1 MAKTANQ
8 LIKQAYEIA
17 KTMPP
22 AQAAII
28 KELATVLDVSN
39 VALRQT
45 RTERDALLAEVKS
58 WAKECD
64 RLTERHTKKRT
75 NMHVLEAMRDLKAIC
90 RLPRGG
96 SLMAKDSKVV
106 WRQWQNERLTFEP
119 ENLHLVT
126 DKTHP
131 LYDER
136 IHLPISEA
144 MVLNIMDQGVL
155 EPIIVWKDPE
165 TGLSCVVDG
174 RQRVRHTLEA
184 NKRLLKEG
192 KEPLL
197 VPAVTK
203 RARRSMAQ
211 AMVSANEIRQADTPL
226 GRAKKM
232 ADALERGHDEDDL
245 ALMFGVS
252 VQTVRATL
260 SLLDATQAVKDAVES
275 GTVTVTQARQLA
287 SLKPEEQREKVSE
300 IEAATAGTT
309 GHEKARRQRQISVKQ
324 SRVSNHAKKSQK
336 PSKVPAVNMLALR
349 WVLGEAV

>member
-1 MAKTANQ
+1 
-8 LIKQAYEIA
+8 
-17 KTMPP
+17 
-22 AQAAII
+22 
-28 KELATVLDVSN
+28 
-39 VALRQT
+39 
-45 RTERDALLAEVKS
+45 
-58 WAKECD
+58 
-64 RLTERHTKKRT
+64 
-75 NMHVLEAMRDLKAIC
+75 
-90 RLPRGG
+90 
-96 SLMAKDSKVV
+96 MAKDSKVV
-106 WRQWQNERLTFEP
+106 YGASGKTNVLTFEP

-197 VPAVTK
+197 VPAVAK
-203 RARRSMAQ
+203 RGSAVRMAQ

-260 SLLDATQAVKDAVES
+260 SLLDATQAVRDAVES
-275 GTVTVTQARQLA
+275 GTVTVTQARQLGA
-287 SLKPEEQREKVSE
+287 LPPEEQRAKVSA
-300 IEAATAGTT
+300 IELATAGTT
-309 GHEKARRQRQISVKQ
+309 GHEKARRQRQILGD
-324 SRVSNHAKKSQK
+324 AKPRLKTRKEITKALESAEGEYA
-336 PSKVPAVNMLALR
+336 SALR

>member
-1 MAKTANQ
+1 
-8 LIKQAYEIA
+8 
-17 KTMPP
+17 
-22 AQAAII
+22 
-28 KELATVLDVSN
+28 
-39 VALRQT
+39 
-45 RTERDALLAEVKS
+45 
-58 WAKECD
+58 
-64 RLTERHTKKRT
+64 
-75 NMHVLEAMRDLKAIC
+75 
-90 RLPRGG
+90 
-96 SLMAKDSKVV
+96 MAKDSKLVYGASGKTNV
-106 WRQWQNERLTFEP
+106 LTFEP

-165 TGLSCVVDG
+165 TGLSCVVAKRG
-174 RQRVRHTLEA
+174 SAVR
-184 NKRLLKEG
+184 
-192 KEPLL
+192 
-197 VPAVTK
+197 
-203 RARRSMAQ
+203 MAQ

-260 SLLDATQAVKDAVES
+260 SLLDATQAVRDAVES

-309 GHEKARRQRQISVKQ
+309 GHEKARRQRQILGEVKPRLKTRKEIIKALE
-324 SRVSNHAKKSQK
+324 SAEGEYAS
-336 PSKVPAVNMLALR
+336 ALR

>member
-1 MAKTANQ
+1 
-8 LIKQAYEIA
+8 
-17 KTMPP
+17 
-22 AQAAII
+22 
-28 KELATVLDVSN
+28 
-39 VALRQT
+39 
-45 RTERDALLAEVKS
+45 
-58 WAKECD
+58 
-64 RLTERHTKKRT
+64 
-75 NMHVLEAMRDLKAIC
+75 
-90 RLPRGG
+90 
-96 SLMAKDSKVV
+96 MAKDSKLVYGASGKTNV
-106 WRQWQNERLTFEP
+106 LTFEP

-184 NKRLLKEG
+184 NQRLLKEG

-197 VPAVTK
+197 VPAVAK
-203 RARRSMAQ
+203 RGSAVRMAQ

-232 ADALERGHDEDDL
+232 AYALERGHDEQDL
-245 ALMFGVS
+245 SLMFGCS

-287 SLKPEEQREKVSE
+287 SLEPEAQREKVKE
-300 IEAATAGTT
+300 IETATAGTS
-309 GHEKARRQRQISVKQ
+309 GHEKARRQRQVLGE
-324 SRVSNHAKKSQK
+324 AKPRLKTRKEINKALESAEGEYA
-336 PSKVPAVNMLALR
+336 SALR
-349 WVLGEAV
+349 WVLGEETL

>member
-1 MAKTANQ
+1 MAKNS
-8 LIKQAYEIA
+8 IDAYGA
-17 KTMPP
+17 SGKTN
-22 AQAAII
+22 
-28 KELATVLDVSN
+28 VL
-39 VALRQT
+39 
-45 RTERDALLAEVKS
+45 
-58 WAKECD
+58 
-64 RLTERHTKKRT
+64 
-75 NMHVLEAMRDLKAIC
+75 M
-90 RLPRGG
+90 
-96 SLMAKDSKVV
+96 
-106 WRQWQNERLTFEP
+106 FEP

-197 VPAVTK
+197 VPAVAK
-203 RARRSMAQ
+203 RGSAVRMAQ

-232 ADALERGHDEDDL
+232 ADALERGHDEVNRQI
-245 ALMFGVS
+245 ALFGKKS
-252 VQTVRATL
+252 
-260 SLLDATQAVKDAVES
+260 SS
-275 GTVTVTQARQLA
+275 
-287 SLKPEEQREKVSE
+287 VSE
-300 IEAATAGTT
+300 ADY
-309 GHEKARRQRQISVKQ
+309 RRPEWIWLCYAFVYPDYLLEWR
-324 SRVSNHAKKSQK
+324 
-336 PSKVPAVNMLALR
+336 
-349 WVLGEAV
+349 

>member
-1 MAKTANQ
+1 MG
-8 LIKQAYEIA
+8 LI
-17 KTMPP
+17 T
-22 AQAAII
+22 
-28 KELATVLDVSN
+28 
-39 VALRQT
+39 
-45 RTERDALLAEVKS
+45 
-58 WAKECD
+58 
-64 RLTERHTKKRT
+64 
-75 NMHVLEAMRDLKAIC
+75 
-90 RLPRGG
+90 
-96 SLMAKDSKVV
+96 MAKDSKVV
-106 WRQWQNERLTFEP
+106 YGASGKTNVLAFEP
-119 ENLHLVT
+119 EKLHLVI

-184 NKRLLKEG
+184 NKRLTKEG

-197 VPAVTK
+197 VPAVAK
-203 RARRSMAQ
+203 RGSAIRMAQ

-252 VQTVRATL
+252 LQTVRATL
-260 SLLDATQAVKDAVES
+260 SLLDATQAVRDAVES
-275 GTVTVTQARQLA
+275 GTVTVTQARQLGA
-287 SLKPEEQREKVSE
+287 LPPEEQRTKVAE
-300 IEAATAGTT
+300 IELATAGTK
-309 GHEKARRQRQISVKQ
+309 GHEKARRQRQILGEAKPRIK
-324 SRVSNHAKKSQK
+324 SRKEIAKALEDASGEY
-336 PSKVPAVNMLALR
+336 AEALR
-349 WVLGEAV
+349 WVLGEAQLTLNLKITAGALCSGSQL

>member
-1 MAKTANQ
+1 
-8 LIKQAYEIA
+8 
-17 KTMPP
+17 
-22 AQAAII
+22 
-28 KELATVLDVSN
+28 
-39 VALRQT
+39 
-45 RTERDALLAEVKS
+45 
-58 WAKECD
+58 
-64 RLTERHTKKRT
+64 
-75 NMHVLEAMRDLKAIC
+75 
-90 RLPRGG
+90 
-96 SLMAKDSKVV
+96 MAKDSKLVYGASGKTNV
-106 WRQWQNERLTFEP
+106 LTFEP

-184 NKRLLKEG
+184 NKRLSKEG

-197 VPAVTK
+197 VPAVAK
-203 RARRSMAQ
+203 RGSAVRMAQ

-232 ADALERGHDEDDL
+232 ADALDRGHDEDDL
-245 ALMFGVS
+245 SLMFGVS

-260 SLLDATQAVKDAVES
+260 SLLDATQAVRDAVES
-275 GTVTVTQARQLA
+275 GTVTVTQARQLGA
-287 SLKPEEQREKVSE
+287 LPPEEQRAKVSA
-300 IEAATAGTT
+300 IELATAGIT
-309 GHEKARRQRQISVKQ
+309 GHEKARRQRKILGEE
-324 SRVSNHAKKSQK
+324 K
-336 PSKVPAVNMLALR
+336 PRLKTRKEITKALESAEGEYASALR
-349 WVLGEAV
+349 WVLGESA

>member
-1 MAKTANQ
+1 
-8 LIKQAYEIA
+8 
-17 KTMPP
+17 
-22 AQAAII
+22 
-28 KELATVLDVSN
+28 
-39 VALRQT
+39 
-45 RTERDALLAEVKS
+45 
-58 WAKECD
+58 
-64 RLTERHTKKRT
+64 
-75 NMHVLEAMRDLKAIC
+75 
-90 RLPRGG
+90 
-96 SLMAKDSKVV
+96 MAKDSKLVYGASGKTNV
-106 WRQWQNERLTFEP
+106 LTFEP

-197 VPAVTK
+197 VSAVAK
-203 RARRSMAQ
+203 RGSAVRMAQ

-232 ADALERGHDEDDL
+232 ADALDRGHDEDDL
-245 ALMFGVS
+245 SLMFGVS

-260 SLLDATQAVKDAVES
+260 SLLDATQAVRDAVES
-275 GTVTVTQARQLA
+275 GTVTVTQARQLGA
-287 SLKPEEQREKVSE
+287 LPPEEQRAKVSA
-300 IEAATAGTT
+300 IELATAGIT
-309 GHEKARRQRQISVKQ
+309 GHEKARRQRKILGEE
-324 SRVSNHAKKSQK
+324 K
-336 PSKVPAVNMLALR
+336 PRLKTRKEITKALESAEGEYASALR
-349 WVLGEAV
+349 WVLGESA

>member
-1 MAKTANQ
+1 
-8 LIKQAYEIA
+8 
-17 KTMPP
+17 
-22 AQAAII
+22 
-28 KELATVLDVSN
+28 
-39 VALRQT
+39 
-45 RTERDALLAEVKS
+45 
-58 WAKECD
+58 
-64 RLTERHTKKRT
+64 
-75 NMHVLEAMRDLKAIC
+75 
-90 RLPRGG
+90 
-96 SLMAKDSKVV
+96 MAKDSKLVYGASGKTNV
-106 WRQWQNERLTFEP
+106 LAFEP
-119 ENLHLVT
+119 EKLHLVT

-184 NKRLLKEG
+184 NKRLSKLG

-197 VPAVTK
+197 VPGVPK
-203 RARRSMAQ
+203 RGSAIRMAQ

-260 SLLDATQAVKDAVES
+260 SLLDATQAVRDAVES

-287 SLKPEEQREKVSE
+287 SLKPEEQREKVKQ
-300 IEAATAGTT
+300 IETATAGTT
-309 GHEKARRQRQISVKQ
+309 GHEKARRQRQILGDAKQ
-324 SRVSNHAKKSQK
+324 RLKTRKEITKALEDASGEYAE
-336 PSKVPAVNMLALR
+336 ALR
-349 WVLGEAV
+349 WVLGEAQ

>member
-1 MAKTANQ
+1 
-8 LIKQAYEIA
+8 
-17 KTMPP
+17 
-22 AQAAII
+22 
-28 KELATVLDVSN
+28 
-39 VALRQT
+39 
-45 RTERDALLAEVKS
+45 
-58 WAKECD
+58 
-64 RLTERHTKKRT
+64 
-75 NMHVLEAMRDLKAIC
+75 
-90 RLPRGG
+90 
-96 SLMAKDSKVV
+96 MAKDSKLVYGASGKTNV
-106 WRQWQNERLTFEP
+106 LTFEP

-184 NKRLLKEG
+184 NKRLSKEG

-197 VPAVTK
+197 VPAVAK
-203 RARRSMAQ
+203 RGSAVRMAQ

-232 ADALERGHDEDDL
+232 ADALDRGHDEDDL
-245 ALMFGVS
+245 SLMFGVS

-260 SLLDATQAVKDAVES
+260 SLLDATQAVRDAVES
-275 GTVTVTQARQLA
+275 GTVTVTQARQLGA
-287 SLKPEEQREKVSE
+287 LPPEEQRAKVSA
-300 IEAATAGTT
+300 IELATVGIT
-309 GHEKARRQRQISVKQ
+309 GHEKARRQRKILGEE
-324 SRVSNHAKKSQK
+324 K
-336 PSKVPAVNMLALR
+336 PRLKTRKEITKALESAEGEYANALR